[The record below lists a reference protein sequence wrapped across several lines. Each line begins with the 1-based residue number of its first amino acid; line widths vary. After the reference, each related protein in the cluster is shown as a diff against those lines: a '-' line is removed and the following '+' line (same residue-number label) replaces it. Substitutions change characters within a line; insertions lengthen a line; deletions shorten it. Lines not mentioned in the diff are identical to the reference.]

1 VSVTA
6 GTKGTARLE
15 WAVWFAIFAAVTVG
29 LIAIRDRINEAHVA
43 LAYLLVVQGG
53 SARRG
58 RRVGVALALASF
70 LCFDVFF
77 LPPYGTLVIQNPLNW
92 LALLAFLATSFLS
105 AELIY
110 RAQAERAAALEA
122 AHTAKDIVLASV
134 SHDLRTPLTT
144 IKGIAHEISESG
156 DDRGLAIEEE
166 ADRLA
171 SLVGQLLD
179 MSRLAS
185 GTTVVDV
192 QPNEAEDLL
201 GAAAQQVSGRLDGR
215 SLVIR
220 VTPDDGLLFGRF
232 DFSQTLRA
240 LVNLIE
246 NAAKFSPAGSSIEVA
261 ARRDGAWLVFSVADR
276 GSGVPPSD
284 RERIFEPFY
293 RRAGSQPDVSGAG
306 LGLSIARG
314 IVEAQGG
321 DVTIADRPGGGSVFS
336 IRVPAIAS
344 DALARLAEPP
354 R

>member
-1 VSVTA
+1 
-6 GTKGTARLE
+6 
-15 WAVWFAIFAAVTVG
+15 
-29 LIAIRDRINEAHVA
+29 
-43 LAYLLVVQGG
+43 
-53 SARRG
+53 
-58 RRVGVALALASF
+58 
-70 LCFDVFF
+70 
-77 LPPYGTLVIQNPLNW
+77 
-92 LALLAFLATSFLS
+92 
-105 AELIY
+105 
-110 RAQAERAAALEA
+110 
-122 AHTAKDIVLASV
+122 
-134 SHDLRTPLTT
+134 
-144 IKGIAHEISESG
+144 
-156 DDRGLAIEEE
+156 
-166 ADRLA
+166 
-171 SLVGQLLD
+171 
-179 MSRLAS
+179 MSRVAS
-185 GTTVVDV
+185 GTTVVDA

-215 SLVIR
+215 TLVIR

-246 NAAKFSPAGSSIEVA
+246 NAAKFSPAGSSIEVG

-276 GSGVPPSD
+276 GSGVPASD

-314 IVEAQGG
+314 VVEAQGG